1 VIKQVSMKEDNEYS
15 QTKQT
20 KKKRKKKF
28 KNEENTG
35 LTTHQIINLIHP

>member
-1 VIKQVSMKEDNEYS
+1 MNTPKQN
-15 QTKQT
+15 KQ

-35 LTTHQIINLIHP
+35 LTKHQIINLIHP